1 MHLFEE
7 LYDAVKKFGFKSNIV
22 EDSFNNSISNLG
34 LVYKSIL
41 LSILYKKKLEKEKTV
56 AIMMPNTVIT
66 SVLFF
71 ALQNLNKTA
80 SIINFT
86 SGITNIKSSLNV
98 SKIKTIITSKNFVEQ
113 INMQENII
121 FMQTCQRDIKLL
133 KIKHQFVPVEKLKL
147 KLMKLRKILTSQEFI
162 WKKMQAKVFMI

>member
-86 SGITNIKSSLNV
+86 SGIFKSFLQLLGIFSLNLIM
-98 SKIKTIITSKNFVEQ
+98 S
-113 INMQENII
+113 
-121 FMQTCQRDIKLL
+121 
-133 KIKHQFVPVEKLKL
+133 
-147 KLMKLRKILTSQEFI
+147 
-162 WKKMQAKVFMI
+162 

>member
-56 AIMMPNTVIT
+56 AIMMPNTVTT

-80 SIINFT
+80 SII
-86 SGITNIKSSLNV
+86 L
-98 SKIKTIITSKNFVEQ
+98 Q
-113 INMQENII
+113 INAYLII
-121 FMQTCQRDIKLL
+121 
-133 KIKHQFVPVEKLKL
+133 
-147 KLMKLRKILTSQEFI
+147 
-162 WKKMQAKVFMI
+162 